1 MRHLGAL
8 VVVAVAFLVVWPGPF
23 ADGALGHPTGDMPDH
38 LWGTWWVARSLAS
51 GDLPLTTA
59 ITHLPEGGALWHPD
73 PLGALIAAP
82 FSFLGPHRAWNLL
95 VTLQVVLAGVAA
107 YGMGRDISGDPVGG
121 VAAGIIVAAS
131 PYVLGLVHSGLSEY
145 LGLLLPVCFLW
156 TLVRSLDGRSPAWLP
171 GLLLGLCAWQAL
183 YYGVFGGL
191 LALCLVTRARLPT
204 LARTLAVGALVAA
217 PAAGL
222 AWWSLHAPDPA
233 FTPDQAPGWE
243 MHRLPAVDLMSWLR
257 PGDWFHPDTPALG
270 NPGILH
276 VNYVGWSV
284 VALAVVALVRRPK
297 LRRDLRGAA
306 AFGVLAL
313 GPALSWNRMPLRLGT
328 LPLLLPLALLYATPL
343 DFIHHPYRIA
353 GFVMPLLALFA
364 AVGVSAL
371 PRVVGLL
378 APAVVLVEFLFAS
391 PGPWPVQVTP
401 MPEVAELEGARLDW
415 PPDASAANRQYL
427 LAQTLH
433 GQPIA
438 YGINVFV
445 TDGVAKTPL
454 ANEALGL
461 LEVETRSRNRDV
473 PGRFTLPEATGPSL
487 DQQGFHWLVLHED
500 QLSGEELEATMRLFT
515 RRLGPPDVASGDVAA
530 WRLRDQ
536 SRP

>member
-204 LARTLAVGALVAA
+204 LAWRGGAC
-217 PAAGL
+217 
-222 AWWSLHAPDPA
+222 
-233 FTPDQAPGWE
+233 TRQI
-243 MHRLPAVDLMSWLR
+243 R
-257 PGDWFHPDTPALG
+257 PSHPT
-270 NPGILH
+270 
-276 VNYVGWSV
+276 
-284 VALAVVALVRRPK
+284 R
-297 LRRDLRGAA
+297 
-306 AFGVLAL
+306 
-313 GPALSWNRMPLRLGT
+313 
-328 LPLLLPLALLYATPL
+328 PL
-343 DFIHHPYRIA
+343 DGRCT
-353 GFVMPLLALFA
+353 G
-364 AVGVSAL
+364 
-371 PRVVGLL
+371 
-378 APAVVLVEFLFAS
+378 
-391 PGPWPVQVTP
+391 
-401 MPEVAELEGARLDW
+401 
-415 PPDASAANRQYL
+415 
-427 LAQTLH
+427 
-433 GQPIA
+433 
-438 YGINVFV
+438 
-445 TDGVAKTPL
+445 
-454 ANEALGL
+454 
-461 LEVETRSRNRDV
+461 SRRW
-473 PGRFTLPEATGPSL
+473 T
-487 DQQGFHWLVLHED
+487 
-500 QLSGEELEATMRLFT
+500 
-515 RRLGPPDVASGDVAA
+515 
-530 WRLRDQ
+530 
-536 SRP
+536 